1 MYDHGNMQR
10 FLCGAPGLR
19 PGNILGKIF
28 RGSGG
33 GAPEKM
39 FMMFRS
45 TLDKMFRIF
54 RSILVQNPGYTNR
67 KSKYIMSTYALTLL
81 QKFAFHLWIICSH
94 KALSGKCYKLASGHE
109 ASEKNCINWGPER
122 SPGKCF
128 LSTGGQGVSGGEAPG
143 KSVLAFSGARPGK
156 RAGNMYW
163 QFIFAEL
170 RFLRL
175 FQNWLA
181 LLETHWIIELLLE
194 WPFVPQTYF
203 TTLLFVPQKFD
214 S

>member
-1 MYDHGNMQR
+1 MYTVGRLSRLHLLTYTSYPLSSNLGELKYTTTVICSV
-10 FLCGAPGLR
+10 FFCGAPGLR

-94 KALSGKCYKLASGHE
+94 KALSGECYKLASGHE
-109 ASEKNCINWGPER
+109 ASEKNFIN
-122 SPGKCF
+122 
-128 LSTGGQGVSGGEAPG
+128 
-143 KSVLAFSGARPGK
+143 
-156 RAGNMYW
+156 
-163 QFIFAEL
+163 
-170 RFLRL
+170 
-175 FQNWLA
+175 
-181 LLETHWIIELLLE
+181 
-194 WPFVPQTYF
+194 
-203 TTLLFVPQKFD
+203 
-214 S
+214 